1 MFNSYFDITRGYM
14 NYPDSESK
22 TTQVSKNQSKVD
34 PELKVSHLQHL
45 VGGKKTILKNMK
57 VHGKDDIQYI
67 MEK

>member
-1 MFNSYFDITRGYM
+1 M

-45 VGGKKTILKNMK
+45 VGGKKNNL
-57 VHGKDDIQYI
+57 
-67 MEK
+67 EKYESPWEG